1 MLNNEEYLELIYTGH
16 ERRDIDYK
24 RDMPWDKVT
33 KFGIIKDVLS
43 FANYGGGYIVLGVA
57 ERDDGLGFHHTG
69 VSADNQNSWEVTA
82 VAQAVN
88 EYAEP
93 PVDVD
98 VVPITD
104 KDDNLFVLLVIPSH
118 GTTPHVCKKDL
129 HDASG
134 RTHLLRKC
142 AIYHRSKN
150 KSCEEI
156 SSAEDFRA
164 LILRCILNER
174 TELLRVFEQVLTGV
188 SKVATEIPRR
198 FTDPLRI
205 MNGFSSEAQKHELAS
220 LEGSEP
226 NEQPPR

>member
-1 MLNNEEYLELIYTGH
+1 MLNNEEYLRLIYAGH

-24 RDMPWDKVT
+24 QDMPWDKST
-33 KFGIIKDVLS
+33 KFEIIKDILS

-118 GTTPHVCKKDL
+118 GTTPHVCRKGKNSPKGEL
-129 HDASG
+129 I
-134 RTHLLRKC
+134 LRKC
-142 AIYHRSKN
+142 AVYYRSSN

-156 SSAEDFRA
+156 SNATDYRS

-188 SKVATEIPRR
+188 SKVGTEIPRR